1 LPRGERVMTAPTAA
15 EFTHLANEVDAAH
28 AICERME
35 NQTYTQNYIPEWKA
49 MIVLALRE
57 MARIGVCAQQT
68 RNPVTDEMVKRAA
81 VVIARIEGH
90 SKGLTFDDFYGYVE
104 RTAPRVEPEARAILE
119 AALSFPS
126 TRLSPPAAPECE
138 CGFAA
143 DICATNHCHRK
154 QIASAGL
161 SPVPAGYS
169 KLPDG
174 AVCKCF
180 KMWRDQ
186 NGDHWC
192 CLPDKTRAATQPPRD
207 GAAGGT

>member
-1 LPRGERVMTAPTAA
+1 MSEIDKAQMAADFASIPDRTDGPMRRARALVEAHIADYGMVPHPDKIKEAIAVELGLAEIRGADRSRA
-15 EFTHLANEVDAAH
+15 
-28 AICERME
+28 
-35 NQTYTQNYIPEWKA
+35 
-49 MIVLALRE
+49 
-57 MARIGVCAQQT
+57 CAQQT
-68 RNPVTDEMVKRAA
+68 RDDALAGLDERLDRLLLTASDNCRFVLSTESAKNIVGIVREWLRSKGSPVT
-81 VVIARIEGH
+81 
-90 SKGLTFDDFYGYVE
+90 
-104 RTAPRVEPEARAILE
+104 
-119 AALSFPS
+119 S

-143 DICATNHCHRK
+143 DACATNHCHRK

-161 SPVPAGYS
+161 SLVPAGYS

-192 CLPDKTRAATQPPRD
+192 CLPDKTQPAT
-207 GAAGGT
+207 T